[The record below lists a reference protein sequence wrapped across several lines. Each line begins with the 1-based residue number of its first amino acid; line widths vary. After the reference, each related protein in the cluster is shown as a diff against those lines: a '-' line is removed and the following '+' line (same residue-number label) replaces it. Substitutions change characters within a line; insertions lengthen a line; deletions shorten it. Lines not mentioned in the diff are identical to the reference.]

1 MQRIV
6 DRNYFLEKLSKDR
19 EISDLISS
27 QSEKENLSFF
37 ENLKELRRILHLKS
51 QTDKK
56 ILNEYNKLIVIPT
69 GTEETLIREL
79 NEFNK
84 EMYNDLPE
92 HYTIDFG
99 IELSKDNKPKVKKVN
114 NLKTAYKKNILNL
127 SNPYIQ
133 DSSIILDETQD
144 ISQKT
149 AIDPFVE
156 KTIQDFETLLMNEP
170 VNNDDKESYVD
181 KLLKDE
187 DYSSEVIKDNEEIY
201 VENVE
206 EKEKMISEIRDS
218 LTNGNYGKL
227 NLTKPISLSTTRYMR
242 KLETLKKG
250 FVKTYGSELFKK
262 ISEWVQQEDALYENV
277 ERVKRVNSLRKQKL
291 NFKKKR
297 KFNAKPKRK
306 F

>member
-6 DRNYFLEKLSKDR
+6 DRNYFLDKLSKDR
-19 EISDLISS
+19 EINQLISK
-27 QSEKENLSFF
+27 QSEKENLNFF
-37 ENLKELRRILHLKS
+37 ENLKELRRILHLKT

-79 NEFNK
+79 NQFNK

-92 HYTIDFG
+92 HYTVDFG
-99 IELSKDNKPKVKKVN
+99 VELSKDNKPKIKKTN

-133 DSSIILDETQD
+133 DSSIVLDETTD
-144 ISQKT
+144 VWEKT
-149 AIDPFVE
+149 AIDPLLE

-170 VNNDDKESYVD
+170 VNNDDKENYVE
-181 KLLKDE
+181 KLLRED
-187 DYSSEVIKDNEEIY
+187 DYSSEVLKDGEEIY
-201 VENVE
+201 VDSVE
-206 EKEKMISEIRDS
+206 EKEKMISDIRDS
-218 LTNGNYGKL
+218 LSNGNYGKL
-227 NLTKPISLSTTRYMR
+227 NLNKPISLSTTKYMK

-262 ISEWVQQEDALYENV
+262 ISEWVHQEDALYENV
-277 ERVKRVNSLRKQKL
+277 DRNKKVNSLRKQKL
-291 NFKKKR
+291 SFKKKR
-297 KFNAKPKRK
+297 KFKTKAKRK